1 MSDSVPR
8 RDRKLNPWRWWAL
21 TIFAALTFFVH
32 DALMA
37 IDAHAADAPMAHYDA
52 HHRLASHETAI
63 RGDDVAGP
71 FVPGHQPQRS
81 DTCDVARPIVQP
93 NDSESDTIAQAATT
107 VPIAT
112 SEVPLAR
119 LTRPPW
125 VEPTAPP
132 GTRRALFQVF
142 LI

>member
-1 MSDSVPR
+1 VPR
-8 RDRKLNPWRWWAL
+8 RDRKPNPWRWWAL
-21 TIFAALTFFVH
+21 TIVAALTFFGH
-32 DALMA
+32 DAVMA
-37 IDAHAADAPMAHYDA
+37 TDAHVAPAPMADHNA

-63 RGDDVAGP
+63 RGDDVAVRFLP
-71 FVPGHQPQRS
+71 EHQPHRS
-81 DTCDVARPIVQP
+81 DACDVARPIVQP

-107 VPIAT
+107 APIAT
-112 SEVPLAR
+112 AEVPLSW
-119 LTRPPW
+119 LTRAPW